1 MEARAGLKN
10 LGGVAG
16 ATNVAQNMKRN
27 GRKFKVKRCVDVF
40 LACII
45 LILSISACG
54 QTGPTWQEQY
64 DLGIRYLSEG
74 NYEEAIIAFTA
85 AIEIDPKQVDAY
97 LALSELYMD
106 QEDYEAAVKILEQG
120 LSNTDDSSIQVRLD
134 EAKKMASI
142 DFENLVSD
150 ALSYSGSGEM
160 EGFEYHIPKINLDDS
175 ATVQLNQEIYD
186 TLKYERLEADVS
198 EYGYAEHSAS
208 YEWAVNGDMLSLVIE
223 VEGTMWAWTDYY
235 IYNVSILDGTRI
247 SDENVIA
254 DAGFTMDEYYTK
266 TEQALGSSY
275 WDGWNRT
282 DEMFQDN
289 GFCEMFNAQLK
300 NTISREN
307 VESALPYMNR
317 GGQLCVIAPIYSLA
331 GADYYYHKL
340 NLSDF
345 VFIPDYK
352 NGVELQTHA
361 VNISQD
367 QAYQIACDYWDF
379 TPGDVDGETGFEM
392 FVTDGGTVESQST
405 GKTYYY
411 YLLRWWVDSDPDSAH
426 MSTCDW
432 IYIDAETGECFFD
445 TP

>member
-1 MEARAGLKN
+1 M
-10 LGGVAG
+10 
-16 ATNVAQNMKRN
+16 
-27 GRKFKVKRCVDVF
+27 
-40 LACII
+40 
-45 LILSISACG
+45 
-54 QTGPTWQEQY
+54 
-64 DLGIRYLSEG
+64 
-74 NYEEAIIAFTA
+74 
-85 AIEIDPKQVDAY
+85 
-97 LALSELYMD
+97 ALSELYMD

-208 YEWAVNGDMLSLVIE
+208 YEWAVNGDVLSLVIE

-247 SDENVIA
+247 SDESVIA

-317 GGQLCVIAPIYSLA
+317 SGQLCVIAPIYSLA

-367 QAYQIACDYWDF
+367 QAYQIACDYWNF

>member
-1 MEARAGLKN
+1 
-10 LGGVAG
+10 
-16 ATNVAQNMKRN
+16 
-27 GRKFKVKRCVDVF
+27 
-40 LACII
+40 
-45 LILSISACG
+45 
-54 QTGPTWQEQY
+54 
-64 DLGIRYLSEG
+64 
-74 NYEEAIIAFTA
+74 
-85 AIEIDPKQVDAY
+85 
-97 LALSELYMD
+97 
-106 QEDYEAAVKILEQG
+106 
-120 LSNTDDSSIQVRLD
+120 
-134 EAKKMASI
+134 
-142 DFENLVSD
+142 
-150 ALSYSGSGEM
+150 
-160 EGFEYHIPKINLDDS
+160 
-175 ATVQLNQEIYD
+175 
-186 TLKYERLEADVS
+186 
-198 EYGYAEHSAS
+198 
-208 YEWAVNGDMLSLVIE
+208 
-223 VEGTMWAWTDYY
+223 
-235 IYNVSILDGTRI
+235 
-247 SDENVIA
+247 
-254 DAGFTMDEYYTK
+254 
-266 TEQALGSSY
+266 
-275 WDGWNRT
+275 
-282 DEMFQDN
+282 MFQDN